1 MAASAARIGGAP
13 LSPTEYNQSVPSN
26 TFTRTYVRHE
36 PMPSN
41 VAQKVLAESKAKD
54 AH

>member
-1 MAASAARIGGAP
+1 
-13 LSPTEYNQSVPSN
+13 
-26 TFTRTYVRHE
+26 VRHE